1 MRQKLVDNLEGAER
15 SSWVSERG
23 SEY

>member
-1 MRQKLVDNLEGAER
+1 MRQKLVDSLEGAER

-23 SEY
+23 TEY